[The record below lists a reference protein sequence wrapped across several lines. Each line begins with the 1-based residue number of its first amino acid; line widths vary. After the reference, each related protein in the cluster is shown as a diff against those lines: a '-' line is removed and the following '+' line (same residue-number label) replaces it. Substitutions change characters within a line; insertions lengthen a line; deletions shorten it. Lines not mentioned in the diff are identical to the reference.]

1 MYIIMYIVVAPNSQD
16 LPVMQHDYIFMS
28 GTYNYQWSTDAWE
41 DQVRATAF
49 LPTQN
54 LASSA
59 VVSTLTTSR

>member
-1 MYIIMYIVVAPNSQD
+1 MYIVVAPSSQD

-28 GTYNYQWSTDAWE
+28 GTYNYQWSTGTWE
-41 DQVRATAF
+41 DQVRGTAF

-59 VVSTLTTSR
+59 VASTLTTSR